1 MMILKCIAADYRKT
15 KGLYFRTAHLVI
27 PVCAAAVFLAY
38 YANVTWDVREKAEAY
53 YQALGCGFPVLIGL
67 FGAMLAEQEASV
79 SFQAMLSAV
88 NKRRMFYS
96 KLMLLIAGGTGSVFL
111 ASVLF
116 GLGNIYVLKQ
126 SVAGMNLYVRAAFV
140 LITGNI
146 FCYIFHWFL
155 ALRFNRGVGIMAGI
169 TEGLAAALLLTGLG
183 DGIWCYVPCAWAA
196 RLTTCMV
203 LQSAGIQAFD
213 TKCRTAVFLCAAL
226 TVCGFVLSGIWA
238 DRWEGQQS
246 GD

>member
-1 MMILKCIAADYRKT
+1 
-15 KGLYFRTAHLVI
+15 
-27 PVCAAAVFLAY
+27 
-38 YANVTWDVREKAEAY
+38 
-53 YQALGCGFPVLIGL
+53 
-67 FGAMLAEQEASV
+67 
-79 SFQAMLSAV
+79 
-88 NKRRMFYS
+88 
-96 KLMLLIAGGTGSVFL
+96 
-111 ASVLF
+111 
-116 GLGNIYVLKQ
+116 
-126 SVAGMNLYVRAAFV
+126 
-140 LITGNI
+140 
-146 FCYIFHWFL
+146 
-155 ALRFNRGVGIMAGI
+155 MAGI

-213 TKCRTAVFLCAAL
+213 AKCRTAVFLCAAL